1 MSDAARLLKIRRI
14 IWTGAIAS
22 VTATGAWYGAGLKI
36 QRDVKLDVQKR
47 RESTPA
53 EKIEQLETQRGGLV
67 AKRIGLEKKLREVE
81 LRAQG
86 KTWEESRE
94 GKERKR

>member
-1 MSDAARLLKIRRI
+1 MSDAARLQKIRRI

-22 VTATGAWYGAGLKI
+22 VTATGTWYGAGLKI
-36 QRDVKLDVQKR
+36 QRDVKKDVQKR
-47 RESTPA
+47 YEATPA
-53 EKIEQLETQRGGLV
+53 EKIAVLEEQRGGLI

-86 KTWEESRE
+86 KTWAESRE